1 MDKNTSWNKVAS
13 WYDQLVSDEG
23 SDFHQNLILPGAIRI
38 LKPKP
43 NEKILDIGCGQGVF
57 CRKLLSL
64 KADVTGIDASPK
76 LIKLAKERSPGI
88 KYFVLDATNL
98 QMFENNSFDLVTCI
112 LALQNMDPLSQI
124 IKETSRVL
132 RPNGAFFFVIN
143 HPCFRIPRQSG
154 WGFDEKRKLQYRRID
169 SYMSS
174 NKIPIQMHPGSAPN
188 VHTWTFHRPLSEYF
202 KELNSNGFCVSHL
215 EEWTS
220 HRRSKQGKSSR
231 LENRSREEFPLF
243 MAIMAV
249 KAPFYA

>member
-23 SDFHQNLILPGAIRI
+23 SDFHQNLILPGAVRI
-38 LKPKP
+38 LKPRP
-43 NEKILDIGCGQGVF
+43 SEKILDIGCGQGVF
-57 CRKLLSL
+57 CRKLASL
-64 KADVTGIDASPK
+64 MADVTGIDASPK

-88 KYFVLDATNL
+88 KYFVLDAENL
-98 QMFENNSFDLVTCI
+98 QMFEHNTFDAATCI
-112 LALQNMDPLSQI
+112 LALQNMDSPAQV

-132 RPNGAFFFVIN
+132 KPKGAFLFVLN

-174 NKIPIQMHPGSAPN
+174 NKIPIQMHPGAAPN
-188 VHTWTFHRPLSEYF
+188 IHTWTFHRPLSEYF
-202 KELNSNGFCVSHL
+202 SALNAYGFCVSQL

-220 HRRSKQGKSSR
+220 HRRSKQGKTSR

-249 KAPFYA
+249 KP